1 MAYVP
6 QPLKGY
12 AVLPAVACTEIVMGS
27 GATLGPITP
36 ENQTFDPAFRE
47 PVRFLALRKTRDP
60 DLLLGMLD
68 RDADLRLVRT
78 ADKAL
83 HYVLADNLERVPQDE
98 PGHRGAARLGR
109 AASAAS

>member
-6 QPLKGY
+6 QPLTGY
-12 AVLPAVACTEIVMGS
+12 AVLPARLHGDRDGEPVAS
-27 GATLGPITP
+27 LGPITP

-68 RDADLRLVRT
+68 RDADLRLVR
-78 ADKAL
+78 
-83 HYVLADNLERVPQDE
+83 NR
-98 PGHRGAARLGR
+98 R
-109 AASAAS
+109 